1 MNCFNIRELQGI
13 LKRRFFTDLVNSADY
28 RDVMDSSM
36 IGLRYKTNNN
46 LSLGHDSSS
55 FYNFGTTT
63 SSKFRTS
70 ELLNSYSLS
79 STSFTMLDKASSYN
93 LFSFGSMHA
102 SLLNL
107 SLVIS
112 SMYTMLLS
120 FNPMS
125 LLSLFNLSNL
135 TLLFSTLSSN
145 FNLSY
150 VTHFN
155 YSLSSMDTKNN
166 LTTYSSSKSINTPQD
181 SIYSNLESSSDVR
194 YNKFSNPVV
203 SYDYKC
209 GHYLGI

>member
-1 MNCFNIRELQGI
+1 
-13 LKRRFFTDLVNSADY
+13 
-28 RDVMDSSM
+28 
-36 IGLRYKTNNN
+36 
-46 LSLGHDSSS
+46 
-55 FYNFGTTT
+55 
-63 SSKFRTS
+63 
-70 ELLNSYSLS
+70 
-79 STSFTMLDKASSYN
+79 
-93 LFSFGSMHA
+93 
-102 SLLNL
+102 
-107 SLVIS
+107 
-112 SMYTMLLS
+112 MLLS

-209 GHYLGI
+209 GHYLGIWDKLYPSLMTSYIEVARGMRKAPWMFSDQYSDLLKSNYSRFYTNFTNQLNLKLSDSDNW